1 MEGYNN
7 LRDRALRAIA
17 GRPLDKI
24 VTHTRA
30 IVGPRLQNLEGD
42 AHDGLEAFKNGRR
55 PTAQQVAALQAVV
68 RAMRPSVLSRQGM
81 IDALP
86 LEANPVFPDW
96 TAFTAAILSHLYTI
110 GRVDRKATGPK
121 APDPFGTGFLLTPE
135 LFLTN
140 HHVVTKITDGTD
152 IIDPG
157 TVEVR
162 FVQESGAPDEPA
174 IPVLEIYGFHPDEDA
189 AILRLARSALLDSRK
204 PLSLSTLPLADG
216 ANVVVV
222 GYPSADSRNPL
233 FVDTI
238 FGGKLSVKRLAPGE
252 FIGTKRGALFH
263 DCSTLG
269 GNSGSPLVDMTT
281 GTVVGLHRDGSFLA
295 RNEAVGIEALR
306 DFVKVT

>member
-1 MEGYNN
+1 MPLPGGRSIRSLRVPAPLSAPGYRIWKETLTTGLKPSRRGEGPPPSRSQRCKLLFVRCG
-7 LRDRALRAIA
+7 LRCFLVKARS
-17 GRPLDKI
+17 
-24 VTHTRA
+24 THC
-30 IVGPRLQNLEGD
+30 LS
-42 AHDGLEAFKNGRR
+42 R
-55 PTAQQVAALQAVV
+55 PTRSFPSGRLSQQGYFLY
-68 RAMRPSVLSRQGM
+68 
-81 IDALP
+81 
-86 LEANPVFPDW
+86 
-96 TAFTAAILSHLYTI
+96 LYTV

-162 FVQESGAPDEPA
+162 FVQEYGAPDEPA
-174 IPVLEIYGFHPDEDA
+174 VPVLEVYGFHPDEDA
-189 AILRLARSALLDSRK
+189 AILRLARSAVLESRK
-204 PLSLSTLPLADG
+204 PLLWSTSPLVDG

-238 FGGKLSVKRLAPGE
+238 FGGKLSVKRLAPGQ

-281 GTVVGLHRDGSFLA
+281 GAVVGLHRDGSFLA
-295 RNEAVGIEALR
+295 RNEAVGLEALG
-306 DFVKVT
+306 DFVRV